1 MDDCSKRRSQVLANG
16 SIDTPVTIKVLA
28 SDFWLQRQ
36 RINDF
41 LRVANAAKVVK
52 ETDNF
57 DKELQAATESILEE
71 IQSQNQVSILSY
83 TYN

>member
-1 MDDCSKRRSQVLANG
+1 M
-16 SIDTPVTIKVLA
+16 
-28 SDFWLQRQ
+28 LQRQ

-71 IQSQNQVSILSY
+71 IQSQNQVNIQKSY
-83 TYN
+83 TYYKVG